1 MASYRS
7 NVILNKKYTINIYE
21 RISYVIWIMNL
32 VLIEILTFAYNL
44 KLSQT
49 LEVIK
54 YYCILKAIVS
64 QVWFTLASRYLPT
77 YKY

>member
-1 MASYRS
+1 
-7 NVILNKKYTINIYE
+7 
-21 RISYVIWIMNL
+21 MNL